1 MSALR
6 RYEIL
11 LPKRFNDGAAVPEEL
26 FADTAAELRER
37 FGAMSWETQIIRGEW
52 EHEGVI
58 FRDELLRVVVD
69 APRTADAQQFF
80 VELKETLK
88 TRFQQI
94 EMWITWFDIGT
105 I

>member
-11 LPKRFNDGAAVPEEL
+11 LPKRFNDGTAVPEEF
-26 FADTAAELRER
+26 FADTGAELRER
-37 FGAMSWETQIIRGEW
+37 FGAMSWDTQIIRGEW

-69 APRTADAQQFF
+69 TPRTPDAQQYF
-80 VELKETLK
+80 VDLKEKLK
-88 TRFQQI
+88 ARFQQI
-94 EMWITWFDIGT
+94 EMWITWVDIGT

>member
-11 LPKRFNDGAAVPEEL
+11 LPRRFNDGTAVPEEL
-26 FADTAAELRER
+26 LADTATELREQ

-58 FRDELLRVVVD
+58 FRDELLRIVVD
-69 APRTADAQQFF
+69 APPTPEAQRFF
-80 VELKETLK
+80 VAFKESLKA
-88 TRFQQI
+88 RFQQI

-105 I
+105 V

>member
-11 LPKRFNDGAAVPEEL
+11 LPRRFNDGTAVPDEL
-26 FADTAAELRER
+26 LADTATELREK

-52 EHEGVI
+52 EHEGVV
-58 FRDELLRVVVD
+58 FRDELLRVVID
-69 APRTADAQQFF
+69 APRTAEAQRFF
-80 VELKETLK
+80 VEFKEKLKA
-88 TRFQQI
+88 RFEQI
-94 EMWITWFDIGT
+94 EIWVTWFDIGT

>member
-11 LPKRFNDGAAVPEEL
+11 LPRRFNDGTEVPEEL
-26 FADTAAELRER
+26 LADTATELREK

-58 FRDELLRVVVD
+58 FRDELLRIVID
-69 APRTADAQQFF
+69 APRTREAQQFF
-80 VELKETLK
+80 VDFKEKLKA
-88 TRFQQI
+88 RFQQV
-94 EMWITWFDIGT
+94 EMWISAFDIEV

>member
-11 LPKRFNDGAAVPEEL
+11 LPRRFNDGTAVPEEL
-26 FADTAAELRER
+26 LADTATELREN

-52 EHEGVI
+52 EYEGVI

-69 APRTADAQQFF
+69 ATRTPECGAVLRRVQG
-80 VELKETLK
+80 ETESA
-88 TRFQQI
+88 I
-94 EMWITWFDIGT
+94 SAG
-105 I
+105 

>member
-11 LPKRFNDGAAVPEEL
+11 LPRRFNDRTAVPDEL
-26 FADTAAELRER
+26 LADTATELREH

-52 EHEGVI
+52 DHEGVI
-58 FRDELLRVVVD
+58 FRDELIRLVVD
-69 APRTADAQQFF
+69 APRTPEAHRFF
-80 VELKETLK
+80 VDFKEKLKA
-88 TRFQQI
+88 RFRQI